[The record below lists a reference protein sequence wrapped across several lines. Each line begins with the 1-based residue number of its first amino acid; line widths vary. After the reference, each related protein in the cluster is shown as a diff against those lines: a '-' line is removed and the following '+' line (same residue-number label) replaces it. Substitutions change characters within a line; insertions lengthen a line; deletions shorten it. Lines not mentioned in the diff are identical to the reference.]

1 MKNHAW
7 LVAALAAMLLAAP
20 VMGAP
25 EIYLRNRPV
34 KGLVQQGGE
43 RYVLLSAL
51 KALLTPEELARISEA
66 DGAVTVDG
74 QPVGATL
81 PSAEGAR
88 IPLMAVAK
96 ALGFEARVQKE
107 MGIVDLVPPGA
118 REKKKPPTGM
128 KPGRE
133 HGLARQRMR
142 IALGMMPVVQDP
154 KGQER
159 LERLGRRILD
169 VTERP
174 WVEWEFLIV
183 SSAQANAA
191 TTGEGTLFV
200 TDSLLRMNLD
210 DDELAGVLAHEIAHG
225 INRHPFHPDDMYEE
239 YLGLLRDMRAF
250 EREWATRPRVKNPT
264 AAWLAAQQQVF
275 DNRVA
280 EFKKKLESL
289 EHRLLNATQY
299 EHAEEEDADID
310 GMRYAAAAGFEP
322 TGLMRALAK
331 LEGLQIETFGYGYAR
346 KGGTWLPPTAATSYQ
361 PPPDEARSHPP
372 TARRLFILRKILD
385 SRKK

>member
-1 MKNHAW
+1 MKIHAW
-7 LVAALAAMLLAAP
+7 MVAAIAALLLAAP
-20 VMGAP
+20 ALGAP

-51 KALLTPEELARISEA
+51 KGLLTPEELARVAQAGGS
-66 DGAVTVDG
+66 VTVDG
-74 QPVGATL
+74 QVVGPSL
-81 PSAEGAR
+81 PSAEGDR
-88 IPLMAVAK
+88 IPLMAVVK

-107 MGIVDLVPPGA
+107 MGLVDLVPPGA

-133 HGLARQRMR
+133 HAVARQRMR
-142 IALGMMPVVQDP
+142 TALGMMPVVQDP

-159 LERLGRRILD
+159 VERIARRILD
-169 VTERP
+169 ATERP

-183 SSAQANAA
+183 ASPQANAA

-225 INRHPFHPDDMYEE
+225 IGRHPFHPDDMLNE
-239 YLGLLRDMRAF
+239 YLALKKDLAAF
-250 EREWATRPRVKNPT
+250 MREWATRPQVRNPT
-264 AAWLAAQQQVF
+264 RSWLEAQQQVY
-275 DNRVA
+275 DNRMA
-280 EFKKKLESL
+280 EFEKKIESL
-289 EHRLLNATQY
+289 RHRLEHATEY
-299 EHAEEEDADID
+299 EHAEEEEADID

-331 LEGLQIETFGYGYAR
+331 VEGIQLEMFGYGYAR
-346 KGGTWLPPTAATSYQ
+346 KGGTWLPGAATTAA
-361 PPPDEARSHPP
+361 PPEEARSHPP
-372 TARRLFILRKILD
+372 TARRLLILRKILETR
-385 SRKK
+385 RK